1 MRPTALAELPSPG
14 DVARWAFY
22 VKLRDGLDPAR
33 PAGFRALRRLGGLS
47 VARRGAARALL
58 ADEYARSGLPPVVD
72 DAWRAQYRVA
82 LDELALGR
90 LDRSN
95 IDAFVRVDGRE
106 HLDAALAHGKGVVWV
121 YPHAGAVMLMLAWL
135 VLHGYPYTQYAARG
149 LAPKD
154 VAEAHPELL
163 GHNRWREAVRTA
175 RESDEDRTGAT
186 FLTLEAPARA
196 LYRALGR
203 NELVGI
209 AFDGRIG
216 QKWRPYPFLG
226 RTALLNPGAFRL
238 AASTGARL
246 VPCYNTVSDDGPAVV
261 HIGAPIDPADT
272 NADRAVVAFAESH
285 IRYSPAEYGAWLL
298 HCRARNAIDDHPLF
312 PDHAIDDRWRKWASA
327 SDG

>member
-1 MRPTALAELPSPG
+1 MTGPLPSPG
-14 DVARWAFY
+14 DLARWGFY
-22 VKLRDGLDPAR
+22 VKLRSGLDPSR
-33 PAGFRALRRLGGLS
+33 PAAFRALRQLGALS
-47 VARRGAARALL
+47 VLRRGSARALL
-58 ADEYARSGLPPVVD
+58 ADEYARCGLPAVVD
-72 DAWRAQYRVA
+72 AAWRAQYRVA

-106 HLDAALAHGKGVVWV
+106 HLDAALSHGKGVVWV

-163 GHNRWREAVRTA
+163 GHNPWREAVRTA
-175 RESDEDRTGAT
+175 REEDEDRTGAT
-186 FLTLEAPARA
+186 FLTLEAPARS

-216 QKWRPYPFLG
+216 AKWRPYRFLG
-226 RTALLNPGAFRL
+226 REALLNPGAFRL
-238 AASTGARL
+238 AATTGARL

-261 HIGAPIDPADT
+261 HIGAPIDATRAD
-272 NADRAVVAFAESH
+272 AAEAVFAFAEER
-285 IRYSPAEYGAWLL
+285 IRRSPAEYGAWLL
-298 HCRARNAIDDHPLF
+298 HCRVRNAIDDHPLF
-312 PDHAIDDRWRKWASA
+312 PDHAIDDRWKRWTTAS
-327 SDG
+327 